1 MEASRRLELLKL
13 SAAAFAEGDT
23 LSAQAQS
30 ELIEALDGADL
41 PTYTAARE
49 AWVTAYTTERAERN
63 APIDPESAGKAW
75 RRLCNTAGVE
85 KPKATTHEATEKA
98 AKRAEAAAKLA
109 ALSDVAILE
118 EIAGHRA
125 AAMDGNV
132 QAAQRIKTLHAEQ
145 ARRVKAAE
153 ESEAETTKAL
163 RAEVMTLIKAA
174 DHSAL
179 ELVRAI
185 LKGEVEVSMPEEPSE
200 DVALAA

>member
-1 MEASRRLELLKL
+1 MEQSKRLDLLKL
-13 SAAAFAEGDT
+13 SAASFAEGDT

-30 ELIEALDGADL
+30 ELIAALEGADL

-49 AWVTAYTTERAERN
+49 VWVTAYTSERAERGS
-63 APIDPESAGKAW
+63 PIDPESAGKAW
-75 RRLCNTAGVE
+75 RRLCNAAGVE
-85 KPKATTHEATEKA
+85 KPRATTPEATEKA

-109 ALSDVAILE
+109 SLSDVAILE

-163 RAEVMTLIKAA
+163 RAEVVALVKAA
-174 DHSAL
+174 DHSTL

-185 LKGEVEVSMPEEPSE
+185 LKGEVEVTASEEAPE
-200 DVALAA
+200 ATRIAA